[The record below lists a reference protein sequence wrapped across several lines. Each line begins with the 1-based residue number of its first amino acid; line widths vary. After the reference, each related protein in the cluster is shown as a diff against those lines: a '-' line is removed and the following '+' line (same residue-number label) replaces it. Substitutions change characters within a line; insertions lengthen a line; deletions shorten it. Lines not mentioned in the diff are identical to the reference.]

1 MGRLFAFMTN
11 DPARVASA
19 LHPARD
25 LLVVPA
31 TTSIDSWGI
40 GFYQAEPLL
49 QRRPKTPS
57 EPIDFYT
64 IAKDLRTDTI
74 IAHVRE
80 GTVGQPK
87 NENTHP
93 FRFRQWMF
101 AHHGTLPAWD
111 QIQEPI
117 LQSLPPFIARNIRG
131 ETDSELLFHLFLAQL
146 HEGGR
151 LEDQTVPVKSV
162 VDALR
167 ETMRRIELLAGTEA
181 ARSAECALAVTNG
194 RVMVASRHGCRVHLH
209 KTRGIYDDPVLREP
223 GNGRP
228 GKKVDLE
235 HLRAV
240 LIIADMDEAPVGPG
254 WESLPD
260 FTFAAVSRELD
271 VEQFPIY

>member
-1 MGRLFAFMTN
+1 MTN

-19 LHPARD
+19 LHPAREM
-25 LLVVPA
+25 LVVPA

-49 QRRPKTPS
+49 QRRPKSPS
-57 EPIDFYT
+57 EAIDFYT

-101 AHHGTLPAWD
+101 AHHGTLPAWQ
-111 QIQEPI
+111 QIQEPV
-117 LQSLPPFIARNIRG
+117 LASLPPFIARNIRG
-131 ETDSELLFHLFLAQL
+131 ETDSELLFHLFLANL
-146 HEGGR
+146 HEDGR
-151 LEDQTVPVKSV
+151 LEDQTVPAKAV

-167 ETMRRIELLAGTEA
+167 ETMRRIESLAGA
-181 ARSAECALAVTNG
+181 DVARAAECALAVTNG
-194 RVMVASRHGCRVHLH
+194 RVMVCSRHGRNVYLH

-228 GKKVDLE
+228 PKKVDLE

-240 LIIADMDEAPVGPG
+240 LMIADMDETPSGPG

-260 FTFAAVSRELD
+260 HSFAAVSRELD
-271 VEQFPIY
+271 VEILPIY